1 MNRDDR
7 IRDAENIE
15 SIGEQTYWEGKTY
28 EMVEQLQHLDNVQ
41 LNILLDEIQ
50 SILDRRVDHYSK
62 ELPF

>member
-50 SILDRRVDHYSK
+50 TILDRRVDHYSR
-62 ELPF
+62 EFPF

>member
-1 MNRDDR
+1 MSRDDR

-15 SIGEQTYWEGKTY
+15 SMGEQTYWEGKTY

-50 SILDRRVDHYSK
+50 TILDRRVDHYSK

>member
-1 MNRDDR
+1 MSRDDR

-50 SILDRRVDHYSK
+50 TILDRRVDHYSK

>member
-1 MNRDDR
+1 MSRDDR

-15 SIGEQTYWEGKTY
+15 SMGEQTYWEGKTY

-50 SILDRRVDHYSK
+50 TILDRRVDHYSAT
-62 ELPF
+62 LPF